1 MYWINKS
8 YKNTITFFRPTNFSS
23 SFEFFPRSNYVL
35 VRIFVIFNIFYLG
48 FFKNNIWIKL
58 INHLYITGSRI
69 FIEVIECI
77 WSGCFRAMIFPNEG
91 WKRKKTLIWSLVF
104 ILFFI
109 LEEAWFLLFLFFFLH
124 IYGSQLG
131 IKIF

>member
-35 VRIFVIFNIFYLG
+35 VRIYVIFNIFYLG

-77 WSGCFRAMIFPNEG
+77 WSGCFRASKWRVEE
-91 WKRKKTLIWSLVF
+91 KKTLIWSLVF
-104 ILFFI
+104 FLFF

-124 IYGSQLG
+124 IYGSHACTWY
-131 IKIF
+131 